1 MSQKKLLT
9 VIVITYDMQREATRT
24 LFALTPRYQLGI
36 NPAEYSVHVIDNGSP
51 RPLGPGAVAAFGS
64 NFRYTN
70 FEATTPSPCMAINY
84 GVESADTPYIMV
96 LIDGARIPTPGMLKA
111 SLDAISL
118 CGNPFIYSL
127 GMHLGT
133 KRQNESML
141 EGYDQGVED
150 KLLKSVAWRQN
161 GYRLFDISVPG
172 GSYRRGYTGKISE
185 SNCFCLRKVTFQA
198 LGGYDTRFVSP
209 GGGLANLDFFNRA
222 HQASDITPI
231 LLLGEATFH
240 QYHGGVATN
249 TPASDNTRR
258 LAMAQESEKITGA
271 PMRTNWRAPLYFG
284 RVSTESAS
292 FFRPQPASKIDA
304 PVLIVLGM
312 YRSGSSC
319 LAGMLQTAGF
329 EAGITERW
337 SPDNQRGNRENLR
350 VVKLNDTL
358 LRRNKADWD
367 HPPAERLFV
376 DDDLRETRGEILSD
390 MAAAGRPC
398 MFKDPRTLLTL
409 PFWREAIPNPY
420 RLGIFRHPIRV
431 ALSLY
436 YRSQKPIREGLLL
449 WLAYNRALLAEYDR
463 VNFPII
469 CFDLSPENFVDS
481 IVAGLRQECGDL
493 LKSASLDLTTML
505 EFYSAELVHQ
515 KTCEIDAAKVQ
526 DPHLGELITETMALY
541 EILCAQAGITMQIR
555 EQTTPS
561 VAATSFS
568 KLLTADQA
576 AQTGDTDRALMLY
589 REALLCAGNQGAIW
603 KRIISLLQNAG
614 RMGELEKNCEEAV
627 LACPTD
633 GMIVFTLANI
643 KKKTGNSAEAFNLI
657 ERALAVAPEWP
668 TLWLRKGEW
677 LCDAANWSLAVETLQ
692 QCIRLQPTETAGFWA
707 YTKLAEAMI
716 CSGDRTNGE
725 ACFDR
730 AIKMTPEKNQFRVY
744 FRLAQALIFTGDVE
758 GALQPQRI
766 AAEMASNAPHIHI
779 ALANLLLRL
788 GRETEALECLNRA
801 LTQGEDAISL
811 RLLLTK
817 VAMQLGLVD
826 TAKAQLI
833 EVENREPRN
842 AELAKL
848 KAAWGFTAI
857 QSDYGPD

>member
-9 VIVITYDMQREATRT
+9 VIVITYDMQREAART
-24 LFALTPRYQLGI
+24 LFALTPRYQLGV
-36 NPAEYSVHVIDNGSP
+36 NQAEYNVHVIDNGSSK
-51 RPLGPGAVAAFGS
+51 PLDPASVATFGS

-96 LIDGARIPTPGMLKA
+96 MIDGARIPTPGLLKA

-118 CGNPFIYSL
+118 CENPFIYSL

-185 SNCFCLRKVTFQA
+185 SNCFCLRKETFQA

-209 GGGLANLDFFNRA
+209 GGGLVNLDFFNRV
-222 HQASDITPI
+222 HQASNITPI

-258 LAMAQESEKITGA
+258 LAMAQESQKITGS

-284 RVSTESAS
+284 RVSSESAS
-292 FFRPQPASKIDA
+292 LFHPQPASKIDA

-312 YRSGSSC
+312 HRSGTSC

-337 SPDNQRGNRENLR
+337 NENNRRGNRENLR
-350 VVKLNDTL
+350 VVKLNDAL

-367 HPPAERLFV
+367 HPPDQTLFI
-376 DDDLRETRGEILSD
+376 DDDLRETRGEILSA
-390 MAAAGRPC
+390 MTAAGRPC

-409 PFWREAIPNPY
+409 SFWREAIPNPY
-420 RLGIFRHPIRV
+420 RLGIFRHPVRV

-436 YRSQKPIREGLLL
+436 YQSQKPIREGLLL
-449 WLAYNRALLAEYDR
+449 WLAYNRALQAEYER
-463 VNFPII
+463 VKFPLI
-469 CFDLSPENFVDS
+469 CFDLSPKIFSDS
-481 IVAGLRQECGDL
+481 VVAALKQECGDL
-493 LKSASLDLTTML
+493 LNSTFLDLKTMQ
-505 EFYSAELVHQ
+505 EFYSSELVHQ
-515 KTCEIDAAKVQ
+515 KTSEIDAAKIQ
-526 DPHLGELITETMALY
+526 DPHLGELITATMALY
-541 EILCAQAGITMQIR
+541 ETLCAQAGITIPIL

-568 KLLTADQA
+568 KLLTADQT

-589 REALLCAGNQGAIW
+589 REALLYAENQGTIW
-603 KRIISLLQNAG
+603 KRIISLLQDTD
-614 RMGELEKNCEEAV
+614 RMSELEKNCEEAAV
-627 LACPTD
+627 ACPTD
-633 GMIVFTLANI
+633 EIILFTLANI
-643 KKKTGNSAEAFNLI
+643 RKKTGNSAEALNLI
-657 ERALAVAPEWP
+657 ERALAVAPDWP

-677 LCDAANWSLAVETLQ
+677 LCEAANWSLAVETLQ
-692 QCIRLQPTETAGFWA
+692 QCIRLQPAEAAGFWA

-716 CSGDRTNGE
+716 CSGDRKNGE

-730 AIKMTPEKNQFRVY
+730 AIKMTPEKSQFRVY
-744 FRLAQALIFTGDVE
+744 FRLAQALMVIGDVE

-766 AAEMASNAPHIHI
+766 AAETANNAPHIHI

-788 GRETEALECLNRA
+788 GRETEALESLNRA
-801 LTQGEDAISL
+801 LTQGEDTISL
-811 RLLLTK
+811 RLLLAK
-817 VAMQLGLVD
+817 VAKQLGLID
-826 TAKAQLI
+826 KAKAQLI
-833 EVENREPRN
+833 EVENRNPRN

-848 KAAWGFTAI
+848 KAAWGLTAI
-857 QSDYGPD
+857 QSDSGSD